1 MGDLINILVVG
12 GGGREHALV
21 WKISQSPLVGKLYC
35 APGNAGTLEF
45 AENVDIGAEDIEKL
59 LDFAKSNDIDL
70 TVVGPE
76 VPLCEGIV
84 DAFYGAGLKA
94 FGPDKKAALIEGSK
108 AFMKDILKSAGI
120 PTAKY
125 EKLND
130 RDSALKALEKFDGK
144 VAVKADGLAA
154 GKGVI
159 ICGSR
164 DEAVVA
170 IDLMMVK
177 REFGAAGDSIIIEEL
192 LEGEEASMLAFCDG
206 ENFIMMPSSQDHK
219 RIGDGD
225 TGPNTGGMGA
235 YSPAPVV
242 TPPIEAMVEKE
253 VMAAIMETMKKD
265 GRPYKGILYAGLMI
279 TDDGPKVLEFNCRF
293 GDPECQPILMRLE
306 SDIVPLLLACAD
318 GNLKDVTAQW
328 SNRSTVCVVMAS
340 GGYPGSYEKGK
351 EIHGLK
357 EAGSVENVTIFHAG
371 TTPDNGRA
379 LTSGGRVLGVTAS
392 GATVAEAINTAYL
405 AVSKISWDNAVY
417 RKDIGHKAVGR

>member
-1 MGDLINILVVG
+1 MNVLVVG

-21 WKISQSPLVGKLYC
+21 WKINQSPLVGKLYC
-35 APGNAGTLEF
+35 APGNAGTSEL

-59 LDFAKSNDIDL
+59 LDFARANDIGL

-76 VPLCEGIV
+76 AALCEGIV
-84 DAFYGAGLKA
+84 DAFATAGLKA
-94 FGPDKKAALIEGSK
+94 FGPDKKAALLEGSK
-108 AFMKDILKSAGI
+108 AFMKKILSDANI

-125 EKLND
+125 EKLTD
-130 RDSALKALEKFDGK
+130 PASALKTLEKFNGK

-159 ICGSR
+159 ICQSHA
-164 DEAVVA
+164 EAAQA

-177 REFGAAGDSIIIEEL
+177 RAFGAAGDSIIIEEL

-242 TPPIEAMVEKE
+242 TPKIESMVEKE
-253 VMAAIMETMKKD
+253 VMGKVMEAMKKD
-265 GRPYKGILYAGLMI
+265 GRPYKGILYAGLML
-279 TDDGPKVLEFNCRF
+279 TDSGPKVLEFNCRF
-293 GDPECQPILMRLE
+293 GDPECQPILMRLK
-306 SDIVPLLLACAD
+306 SDIVPLLLASVD
-318 GNLKDVTAQW
+318 GNLKNLSAQW

-340 GGYPGSYEKGK
+340 GGYPGPYEKGK
-351 EIHGLK
+351 EIYGLK
-357 EAGSVENVTIFHAG
+357 EAASTEDVVVFHAG
-371 TTPDNGRA
+371 TTLDNDRV

-392 GATVAEAINTAYL
+392 GVTVAEAIDTAYE
-405 AVSKISWDNAVY
+405 AVSKISWDNVVF
-417 RKDIGHKAVGR
+417 RKDIGHRAVGR

>member
-1 MGDLINILVVG
+1 MGALINVLVVG

-21 WKISQSPLVGKLYC
+21 WKIDQSPMVRKIYC

-45 AENVDIGAEDIEKL
+45 AENVDIGAEDVEKFL
-59 LDFAKSNDIDL
+59 NFAKSNDIGL

-76 VPLCEGIV
+76 AALCEGIV
-84 DAFYGAGLKA
+84 DAFSEAGLKA
-94 FGPDKKAALIEGSK
+94 FGPDKKAALLEGSK
-108 AFMKDILKSAGI
+108 AFMKRMLKSAGI

-130 RDSALKALEKFDGK
+130 RDSALKALEKFNGK

-154 GKGVI
+154 GKGVV
-159 ICGSR
+159 ICQST
-164 DEAVVA
+164 DEAVEA

-177 REFGAAGDSIIIEEL
+177 RAFGAAGDSIIIEEL
-192 LEGEEASMLAFCDG
+192 LEGQEASMLAFCDG
-206 ENFIMMPSSQDHK
+206 ENFTMMPSSQDHK

-235 YSPAPVV
+235 YSPACVV
-242 TPPIEAMVEKE
+242 TPQIESMVEKD
-253 VMAAIMETMKKD
+253 VMAKIMAAMKKD
-265 GRPYKGILYAGLMI
+265 GRPYKGILYAGLML

-306 SDIVPLLLACAD
+306 SDIVPLLLASVD
-318 GNLKDVTAQW
+318 GNLKDVTAKW
-328 SNRSTVCVVMAS
+328 SSRSTVCVVMAS
-340 GGYPGSYEKGK
+340 GGYPGPYEKGK

-357 EAGSVENVTIFHAG
+357 EAALVNNVVVFHAG
-371 TTPDNGRA
+371 TTLDNDRV

-392 GATVAEAINTAYL
+392 GSTVGEAIDTAYE
-405 AVSKISWDNAVY
+405 AVSKISWDGAVY
-417 RKDIGHKAVGR
+417 RKDIGHRAIGR